1 MTSEIINKQDKTV
14 VTFDRAA
21 VNMPQILFIKFHFAK
36 MKAWEVFWIK
46 EWNQLKVLK
55 LFGVRT
61 PLHSQNYRET
71 QNFMYRLY
79 LSVFSILEPK
89 LRTIFKYLLVHL
101 KITGMNSLHFDIN
114 NNFMKV

>member
-1 MTSEIINKQDKTV
+1 
-14 VTFDRAA
+14 
-21 VNMPQILFIKFHFAK
+21 

-61 PLHSQNYRET
+61 RLHSENYRET

-79 LSVFSILEPK
+79 LSIFSILEPK

-114 NNFMKV
+114 NNFMKVTIIF